1 LKPSSEQVNI
11 QQVKEVF
18 RGHPGACTFCPAGI
32 RFDWDPA
39 DKAVLMTMGYL
50 PADYLLQFVNEA
62 VKETG

>member
-1 LKPSSEQVNI
+1 VVIRAHALFAQP
-11 QQVKEVF
+11 
-18 RGHPGACTFCPAGI
+18 GI